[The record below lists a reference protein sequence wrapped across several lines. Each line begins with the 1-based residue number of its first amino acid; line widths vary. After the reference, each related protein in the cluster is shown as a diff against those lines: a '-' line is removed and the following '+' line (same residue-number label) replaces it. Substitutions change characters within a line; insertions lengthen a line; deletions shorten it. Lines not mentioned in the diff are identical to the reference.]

1 MRIYGPFPQFSFVI
15 TVSFNLKEI
24 TPRLIRERI
33 EVFGTEYL
41 IEEIAITHGKKWDI
55 RPKAEFSMMRN
66 SFAPQAELNIEDE
79 SGPPM
84 RVKVTISLSPFVQA
98 FIVKFCIDVLM
109 IQLFFIWLCLRG
121 DLSLSIWQLLIPSAA
136 ISAIVMLFGL
146 FYRNSVKNFANQIV
160 HALETNI
167 RIRKLR
173 IYHH

>member
-1 MRIYGPFPQFSFVI
+1 
-15 TVSFNLKEI
+15 
-24 TPRLIRERI
+24 
-33 EVFGTEYL
+33 
-41 IEEIAITHGKKWDI
+41 
-55 RPKAEFSMMRN
+55 MMRN
-66 SFAPQAELNIEDE
+66 SFVPQAELNIEDE